1 MNGTDERIDRR
12 SAVIQFVLLAASA
25 LMSPSAAAEVSAI
38 VTLSTEYIYR
48 GQAISDHNPALSA
61 GLDYEH
67 DSGWFAGAWAST
79 IDLESP
85 FGRRDFEVDYYAG
98 YLFRNG
104 GRLELAG
111 SVIRYSY
118 PGQTGSH
125 DYDYNEYLVAV
136 TLDERHTL
144 EFGFTDDVYGL
155 ERSARHWEL
164 RSEWP
169 TPSAWIVSGGVGLN
183 DLSNVGSTRYL
194 HWDLGASTRFA
205 WLTVDLRYY
214 DNEMP
219 GGGFGRWSAGSR
231 VVLSLSHAF

>member
-1 MNGTDERIDRR
+1 MKGTDERVERRR
-12 SAVIQFVLLAASA
+12 SGVQLVLLAASA
-25 LMSPSAAAEVSAI
+25 FISPSIAAEVSAI
-38 VTLSTEYIYR
+38 VTVSSEYIYR

-61 GLDYEH
+61 GIDYEH
-67 DSGWFAGAWAST
+67 ESGWFAGAWAST
-79 IDLESP
+79 IDLDSP
-85 FGRRDFEVDYYAG
+85 FGHRDLEVDYYGG
-98 YLFRNG
+98 YHYRND
-104 GRLELAG
+104 GRLELAA
-111 SVIRYSY
+111 SVIRYTY

-125 DYDYNEYLVAV
+125 DYDHNEYLVAV

-144 EFGFTDDVYGL
+144 EFGYTADVYGL

-169 TPSAWIVSGGVGLN
+169 TASAWIVGGGVGLN
-183 DLSNVGSTRYL
+183 DLRNVGSTRYL

-231 VVLSLSHAF
+231 VVLSLSRAF